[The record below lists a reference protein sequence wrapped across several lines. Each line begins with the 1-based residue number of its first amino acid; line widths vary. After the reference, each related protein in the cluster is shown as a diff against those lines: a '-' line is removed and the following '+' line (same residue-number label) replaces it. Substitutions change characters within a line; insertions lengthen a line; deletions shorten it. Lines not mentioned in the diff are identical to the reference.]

1 MSKLHQTQQT
11 FYINFRTAKKEL
23 DTLLAA
29 DAFPSPATDL
39 IDAIDQKL
47 AALIEDVQNA
57 KVYLAPYDQRAYTSQ
72 VDQLTKE
79 FRALKEK
86 VMPKSKFAFS
96 TRSRKFITNGHGA
109 EADCSQLKPIKSSP
123 LVSDLRSIAVHQLQR
138 LDSKFVTVQPLPA
151 STSILLSQISNC
163 IIFVPSSTSFSSVRV
178 TDCTKSI
185 LVFAGEISGP
195 IHLSQVTTSA
205 IVVRQAHQFRVHES
219 SDSDILL
226 GETGGRIIEKSDD
239 LIFAKAE
246 FDNANDRITISQFTE
261 SIDDFDHPAG
271 QSPNW
276 STIDEDTTTK
286 FTVEH
291 YERIILLSQATND
304 QQIQDG
310 MTKTI
315 QAALSRDIVFD
326 GEDELRGEAELRT
339 STQQPIRP

>member
-29 DAFPSPATDL
+29 DMFPSPATDL

-47 AALIEDVQNA
+47 AALIEEVQNA
-57 KVYLAPYDQRAYTSQ
+57 KVYLAPYDQRAYASQ

-79 FRALKEK
+79 FHCLKEK
-86 VMPKSKFAFS
+86 AVPKSKFAFS
-96 TRSRKFITNGHGA
+96 TRNRKFITNSHGA
-109 EADCSQLKPIKSSP
+109 EAGSSQLNPTKPSP
-123 LVSDLRSIAVHQLQR
+123 FVSDLPGIAVHQLQR
-138 LDSKFVTVQPLPA
+138 LDSKFVTVQPLA
-151 STSILLSQISNC
+151 TATSIFMSQISNC

-178 TDCTKSI
+178 ADCTKSI

-195 IHLSQVTTSA
+195 IHLSRVTTST

-219 SDSDILL
+219 SDSDVLL

-246 FDNANDRITISQFTE
+246 FDEANDRITISQFTE
-261 SIDDFDHPAG
+261 SIDDFDHPTG

-276 STIDEDTTTK
+276 YTINEDTTTK
-286 FTVEH
+286 FTAKH
-291 YERIILLSQATND
+291 YERIILLSRATND
-304 QQIQDG
+304 QQIEDG
-310 MTKTI
+310 MTKII
-315 QAALSRDIVFD
+315 QAALSRDIVFG
-326 GEDELRGEAELRT
+326 GEDELKGEAEH
-339 STQQPIRP
+339 